1 MPGRGALRSRLRT
14 DRPVEHSALR
24 RLLKAALLPGSAPG
38 IRSLAGVSAAEG
50 PLSRT
55 LYLISGFL
63 ALGLGGLGVLL
74 PLLPTVPFIIL
85 AAYCFAR
92 SDETLERWLVEHPTF
107 GTHIRLWRERGAIS
121 RKGKRA
127 ALAAFA
133 ASALI
138 ALLFVSLPYSLT
150 PLAAALI
157 GGTWIWTRPDA

>member
-1 MPGRGALRSRLRT
+1 M
-14 DRPVEHSALR
+14 R
-24 RLLKAALLPGSAPG
+24 RLLKAALLQGFAPG
-38 IRSLAGVSAAEG
+38 VRNLAGEGAAES

-63 ALGLGGLGVLL
+63 ALGLAGVGVVL
-74 PLLPTVPFIIL
+74 PLLPTVPFVIL

-121 RKGKRA
+121 RRGKRA

-150 PLAAALI
+150 PLAAAFI

>member
-1 MPGRGALRSRLRT
+1 MRGRSCSGHL
-14 DRPVEHSALR
+14 VEYSALR
-24 RLLKAALLPGSAPG
+24 QLIKAALLQRHAPG
-38 IRSLAGVSAAEG
+38 ILSLTGKDAAEN

>member
-1 MPGRGALRSRLRT
+1 M
-14 DRPVEHSALR
+14 
-24 RLLKAALLPGSAPG
+24 
-38 IRSLAGVSAAEG
+38 
-50 PLSRT
+50 SRT

-121 RKGKRA
+121 PKGKRA
-127 ALAAFA
+127 A
-133 ASALI
+133 
-138 ALLFVSLPYSLT
+138 P
-150 PLAAALI
+150 AALPPPPPPPPPFSPPPPPPPPP
-157 GGTWIWTRPDA
+157 GGRPGGPPPDG

>member
-1 MPGRGALRSRLRT
+1 MAKEG
-14 DRPVEHSALR
+14 
-24 RLLKAALLPGSAPG
+24 
-38 IRSLAGVSAAEG
+38 AAEG

-55 LYLISGFL
+55 LYLIGGFL
-63 ALGLGGLGVLL
+63 ALGLGGAGVVL

-107 GTHIRLWRERGAIS
+107 GIHIRLWRERGAIS

>member
-1 MPGRGALRSRLRT
+1 MRGRSSPGQL
-14 DRPVEHSALR
+14 VEYSALR
-24 RLLKAALLPGSAPG
+24 QLSKAALLRRPAPG
-38 IRSLAGVSAAEG
+38 IRSLAGEDAAEN

-55 LYLISGFL
+55 LYQIGGFL
-63 ALGLGGLGVLL
+63 ALGLGGVGIVL
-74 PLLPTVPFIIL
+74 PLLPTVPFLIL

-107 GTHIRLWRERGAIS
+107 GSHIRSWRERGAIS
-121 RKGKRA
+121 QKGKRA

-133 ASALI
+133 ASALV
-138 ALLFVSLPYSLT
+138 ALLFVSLPYSLM